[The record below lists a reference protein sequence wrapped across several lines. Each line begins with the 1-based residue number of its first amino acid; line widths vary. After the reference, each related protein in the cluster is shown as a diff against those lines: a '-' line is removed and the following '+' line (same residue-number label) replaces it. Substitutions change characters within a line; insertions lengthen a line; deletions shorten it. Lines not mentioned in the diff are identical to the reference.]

1 MVRQVRELPLDELV
15 DDLENLDHPSAGVT
29 SNLLLAPDVFGAH
42 SSEAIGRRSRGPQA
56 GSLAAPVSHRGAVS
70 GEPMV
75 DGGRFGHCHAAL
87 FFVLT
92 DPDALVEDFAAAASA
107 AAMEGWPCEIRTEIL
122 RAPHRRPPLPAGF
135 AAVYVFALAEEYG
148 RATPAGAGAVLKVG
162 RVGPAS
168 GPRFSY
174 QHYGFAAPSTLAKS
188 LVRYRIMWPWLG
200 IDVIDDSSV
209 KPWMLKHLDR
219 AHFYLPA
226 GHDLVLASLEM
237 YIRARVGSVFEGAA

>member
-1 MVRQVRELPLDELV
+1 M
-15 DDLENLDHPSAGVT
+15 
-29 SNLLLAPDVFGAH
+29 LLAPDVFGAH

-70 GEPMV
+70 GKPMV

-87 FFVLT
+87 CFVLT
-92 DPDALVEDFAAAASA
+92 NPDALVEDFAAAASA

-174 QHYGFAAPSTLAKS
+174 QHYGFAALNLGEEPRSIPDHVAVAGDRCDRR
-188 LVRYRIMWPWLG
+188 LVRQAVDAEASRPC
-200 IDVIDDSSV
+200 
-209 KPWMLKHLDR
+209 P
-219 AHFYLPA
+219 FLPPC
-226 GHDLVLASLEM
+226 
-237 YIRARVGSVFEGAA
+237 RARPRPCFTRDVHTRPRGECVRGSCLRPALRRR